1 MQKTVLHG
9 RDDRTKPTAFQIEQC
24 VELLNKLHFDL
35 DWYDLDAMSRS
46 QMQRLIDNLKD
57 VERQARE

>member
-1 MQKTVLHG
+1 MN
-9 RDDRTKPTAFQIEQC
+9 DRTKPTAFQIEQC